1 MLWWREEV
9 DEKMEEI
16 NVGQEERCSK
26 KRLLEVLDEFIDELK
41 GRSRTIAGA

>member
-16 NVGQEERCSK
+16 HVGQEERCSK